1 MLSADETWQSIEM
14 TTVTAP
20 FLLDFGSAWLDE
32 RPDFP
37 PEVWEQAEEQAAE
50 KFEKDWPQ
58 ARELIRTLEIETGI
72 IMGDIHPGNL
82 CLA

>member
-50 KFEKDWPQ
+50 KFEKDMVVPWNPHSLQ
-58 ARELIRTLEIETGI
+58 
-72 IMGDIHPGNL
+72 
-82 CLA
+82 CLNPFL